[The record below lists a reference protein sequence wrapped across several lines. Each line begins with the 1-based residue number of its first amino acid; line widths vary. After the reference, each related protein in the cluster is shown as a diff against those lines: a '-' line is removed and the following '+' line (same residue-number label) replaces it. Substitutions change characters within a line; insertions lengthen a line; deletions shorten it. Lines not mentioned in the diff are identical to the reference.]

1 MSNLKEFNL
10 AIGQE
15 RTKDYL
21 KGMLGSEKKRDSF
34 VTTLTA
40 AVSDDKL
47 LQKCDPMSIMYAAL
61 KATALDLPIDKNL
74 GYAALIPYKDN
85 ESDKEVAQFQIMRNG
100 WIELAQ
106 RSGKIRTI
114 VNEVV
119 HEGELVSKN
128 KFTGEYIFDEDKRT
142 SDKVIGYMAYVYT
155 TDGFQKTIYWDEKK
169 CRQHAKTYSKTYK
182 KGKGLWVTNFDAMA
196 LKTVLK
202 HLITKYVPKSA
213 AMLEAIRTDQ
223 AVLGEDLAPK
233 YIDNPVEYTE
243 AQDVTDE
250 TPAYNDLVEEKKE
263 ELRQRQNTAPELP

>member
-15 RTKDYL
+15 RTKEYL
-21 KGMLGSEKKRDSF
+21 KGMLGSDKKRDSF

-47 LQKCDPMSIMYAAL
+47 LQECEPMSIMYAAL

-74 GYAALIPYKDN
+74 GLSALIPYKDKKN
-85 ESDKEVAQFQIMRNG
+85 NRTVAQFQVMRNG
-100 WIELAQ
+100 WVELAQ

-114 VNEVV
+114 VNEIV

-128 KFTGEYIFDEDKRT
+128 KFTGDYIFDENKRT
-142 SDKVIGYMAYVYT
+142 SDKVIGYMAYVRT
-155 TDGFQKTIYWDEKK
+155 TDGFEKTVYWDVEK
-169 CRQHAKTYSKTYK
+169 CRKHGQKYSKNYNKETS
-182 KGKGLWVTNFDAMA
+182 LWKTSFDEMC

-202 HLITKYVPKSA
+202 HLINKYVPKSP
-213 AMLEAIRTDQ
+213 AMLEAIRSDQ
-223 AVLGEDLAPK
+223 AVIGEGLVPQ
-233 YIDNPVEYTE
+233 YIDNPVEDQE
-243 AQDVTDE
+243 AEDVTNE